1 MSGYLRKIQRYGKSH
16 ELARRVTCGIAAAGI
31 FMQPFML
38 QAVYASEIQ
47 KEGSAEP
54 ITGTD
59 GVFSVFA
66 DKVNGDNAVS
76 VFSKFDLT
84 QGDIANMY
92 FGLDKNG
99 DASNLYNFVNDHIN
113 INGTVNAI
121 RGGKLGGNIFFI
133 SSDGITVGSTG
144 VINAGTINMVTPVS
158 GDYSSLK
165 GDALNKADFD
175 LGSRMDNGMVSIN
188 PEGTIQVEGRMNAV
202 DGIRMQSANI
212 NLQGNALVETGV
224 VDFSNLVNLS
234 DEQKTAAG
242 FENGSL
248 TATQA
253 GNGDIVLTAVADGA
267 TGSFAHAEDFWDVR
281 KATVTADSGT
291 QITANGGTGTGK
303 GDVKISA
310 TAKNS
315 DIGWYM
321 DENFDIT
328 VENPLGNI
336 VKTEASIDL
345 NGKIHATNTI
355 DVKAASSNEYN
366 SLNDTAKISDIV
378 GDITHLA
385 HWGKG
390 YNIVKRASDILN
402 VDVIYSHLESKAE
415 INVGE
420 DAELKADAAF
430 DVGKNAVNLEAT
442 SDTTNVVQAATSSA
456 DTAVLAPRS
465 LSKDTPTPAAGS
477 NRKKTTHIAG
487 AAVVYGG
494 AHSEATV
501 NVDGKI
507 EADGSINA
515 KAKSTDAIVAKSN
528 ANGSKGTN
536 TGTAPKVN
544 ISIVYADGTNSADVT
559 FGKGSSIKSSE
570 GNVTAAAAA
579 ANSIDAAATVTANS
593 EALGSTAIS
602 IMTFDSDAKVD
613 LKGTVEANNGAVAA
627 SATNQTARDNVTA
640 ANGMNGAEETK
651 TKELSGEA
659 EKNGI
664 VDEERLKPLLDDVAE
679 IADDIDNKIDD
690 TTGNGSKLSR
700 MLKEKTGYDS
710 LLTAGVSI
718 AVGEQDFDAK
728 VNVGSAAD
736 ISGGAVSLTAK
747 EDLQDFHMSAT
758 GNMQNKNSKDET
770 MISADGAILIALV
783 DNNASVNIDSR
794 NNAEHRHAK
803 ITALGAGGIVIN
815 AQSTQEY
822 DRLAGLWGD
831 IEKIYGDFGKFI
843 DAVKDDPN
851 VPQEKKDDLE
861 YKVQKFGEAV
871 QYLRSGIKKST
882 GLDVADYTVS
892 VSSHP
897 TTLTGAALTLLS
909 LAAGIEQSVASLSQ
923 GYQAEAKTIV
933 KSLENQV
940 LMFLTPE
947 KYANFAASSAVGT
960 AAEGSITAAG
970 SFNLNLLDNN
980 ARVSVGNGAVLT
992 ANAGPVVINSE
1003 AKQTNVVMNGKANVT
1018 VSPEGLIDSVKK
1030 AKNGESFNVGNI
1042 IQMDKS
1048 NGVAVGGSLGV
1059 SEHST
1064 TNIVDIGADAE
1075 ITGMDGRKTI
1085 DTGEKDDDDNPITR
1099 TDEYSGITIKA
1110 DNQNITTDVSYSAG
1124 HAGKAGFEGL
1134 FSWMGGEA
1142 KNNISID
1149 ETAKLDSHSQT
1160 SDFNT
1165 EKRGIDI
1172 EGDMNVV
1179 GTNLVGAVA
1188 WSSGAVSMGAADGMS
1203 CYDIDN
1209 IVHVRGNLSI
1219 DGTSHSGAADSALDI
1234 NALTDGVI
1242 NTITLAGALTTTK
1255 EPDSKAQTAGEILG
1269 DDETIHGNNDEEG
1282 IEDRIDIE
1290 LRDVQENVNENV
1302 NEVNE
1307 NDNITNPRQNEEG
1320 KANAKQDTKAP
1331 KLYLSG
1337 AGSASVNIINTKTEA
1352 TLKDAKVT
1360 ATGDGAGASVRVK
1373 AEDAAFVG
1381 AWSGSAAVNWKQSAA
1396 TKAVD
1401 EAGEIANKET
1411 ENTRDTEKHDLLEQ
1425 PDHDKPEAPGE
1436 DYKAGNEG
1444 LESYSVA
1451 MAGAA
1456 AINSAVQT
1464 VNAKVEDTTFN
1475 RLDSLTNIAQKDGA
1489 LVAAGLAVAV
1499 NKEQAG
1505 SKGAAIDAAGS
1516 ASINVT
1522 KADITAKLSNIEVT
1536 DKTDRRAG
1544 LNNYAFDSDT
1554 QVTGGANTTFLMG
1567 GKMGVGAGG
1576 SAAIADITNDIT
1588 AEMDSV
1594 KLHNEQA
1601 ADISNLAATDLTQ
1614 VTTAIGVSASV
1625 GAEMGANFNGALAG
1639 SFITNND
1646 SAEIIDLS
1654 VGKGGLI
1661 SNQAAD
1667 TNNLSKHFDKVIQ
1680 DNGLDPTG
1688 VTYSDNVSDNA
1699 ATTGENS
1706 VTIST
1711 DDKSSTLILTAAMDA
1726 VISTG
1731 KKSVG
1736 GAGAAAVSTIDN
1748 DKRAVIKDKK
1758 NRTITAEAL
1767 KNEASSDAVLVNIAG
1782 GAAVSA
1788 GPFSGAGSASIQWTS
1803 NDVTAS
1809 VEDADINV
1817 TGNDGVQISAETK
1830 DVDVNISGQISAGKN
1845 AAGLALAYN
1854 HLNNNTEAYLKGT
1867 TLNFEENTE
1876 APLEV
1881 TAKDSGTV
1889 VSVTA
1894 GVGGGSTAAVQGA
1907 VAVNQGR
1914 NNVLAIVDE
1923 GSIGK
1928 RSSISK
1934 AKSIDVS
1941 AKDTGVK
1948 VAVAGGLSGAG
1959 TAAVGGGVAYN
1970 EIGSWFA
1977 DDDKTEEDEK
1987 HQQIKAALRHTDIVN
2002 NNTNNG
2008 AVSVIAEDKE
2018 RIGTAAAGIGGAGT
2032 AAVQGAA
2039 ATSVMARKVR
2049 TEVLDV
2055 DMNASEDSAKD
2066 SLTAKAEADGS
2077 IYNNAIVIAGS
2088 GTASVGAGVSVN
2100 YDGTDTSASV
2110 SSGVYKVTDLDV
2122 EAASREKIMNI
2133 GIGVAAAGNA
2143 GITGSVAVSVQTGD
2157 TVAQLGDTTDR
2168 TTVKSDSNV
2177 VVAAQSDRAI
2187 DVMAGTAAGA
2197 GEGAAVGLSVAVSD
2211 IQGDTKVIVEGK
2223 DTEISAK
2230 GGPEVKLNDTLEDNQ
2245 LIKDYSS
2252 GGDAIVPGVYMDRVE
2267 NTYGGGIILSSS
2279 AANKIDIYSA
2289 NSGFAAVGGAV
2300 NGTVNVSTIGG
2311 STVTEAEGAVFD
2323 AGTGDINVIAKDYAN
2338 NFTAGGVANMAAVGG
2353 NVGLGSA
2360 TVTINRNTEAAL
2372 RGTIAGNDKTVL
2384 NANNAKV
2391 YADAEYGA
2399 ANASVGIGITGVG
2412 GGVSNVD
2419 NITMLK
2425 GHTTAELSD
2434 FTDMTVGNT
2443 VDVLANRE
2451 SYIHTIGIMG
2461 GIAGLGANVG
2471 LGVDVVQDKG
2481 KVESWIKNSSIKGKA
2496 VNVDAKNLTD
2506 DSYQMFAVNA
2516 GAGAVSGTVSVGNF
2530 DSSVSAQ
2537 VLDSTLGEENNKIKD
2552 LTVSAENQTKVTPKN
2567 WSASAGAVALGAGVQ
2582 VATIG
2587 SNAKAAVTGSTVQSS
2602 GDVTVAAKDERKAD
2616 LMLGNTL
2623 YGGVSGGLNVGVL
2636 TVNHAVADKYSY
2648 ESDEGETADAGV
2660 DLGAVYKSANE
2671 AIEGNRMSSDYTF
2684 GWTSDAPKVEAGRG
2698 MDAGQQPGGV
2708 YADVSGSSIN
2718 AGDGVKVT
2726 ADAVTNLTETSVN
2739 AALSGAN
2746 FGGSVGVLDAESNT
2760 GIKANGANITAGN
2773 DITFANG
2780 TSGKSELNLY
2790 MGAAA
2795 LATNLNG
2802 AVGVADSSAN
2812 NTMTVE
2818 NSVLNTA
2825 GGNIS
2830 LSSGNAEELAIHA
2843 GAVNAS
2849 MITGA
2854 IQVADA
2860 GMSGDTEISIS
2871 NTRAEARKDGKGI
2884 SVTAKNAPKAE
2895 AKTGMMNASLGAS
2908 GGLSVVHVGIGDE
2921 DKPLETKLDV
2931 KNGSSFVAPEV
2942 SLLAEA
2948 NVSET
2953 AILES
2958 IAGSLGENVITDVNH
2973 VDAYSNVTVNVE
2985 EAAYGAEETKT
2996 DLDIKGNNVLT
3007 QDSSAQGYDAG
3018 LWASFSNNVMKTKDV
3033 LNTAVNAKGAKN
3045 GSVLKEVSAA
3055 AASSVSND
3063 SRSSSF
3069 GGGMLAEG
3077 AAVLK
3082 NDVTADTKTN
3092 LSGSWTVDGDLLA
3105 SAVNKENLKLKAD
3118 ASAASVV
3125 NGSGTGYTDTTTEN
3139 ASVTNT
3145 AKIDT
3150 TGTQKYSA
3158 GVQADNT
3165 EHILASGFG
3174 ALGGVNAGTMDQNHT
3189 YSNQVDFSGAEL
3201 IADGDIKAAAAAK
3214 GSIDSKNF
3222 LDAGAGGLEVSV
3234 TDSSLETDI
3243 RNVVKASK
3251 SKFRTNLVNK
3261 AGAAEQGNYTN
3272 LGVPGGEI
3280 DFAAYDDI
3288 RLASDTI
3295 AKSEGVVAGVA
3306 VSDASNNLTRSNEVS
3321 LNSTEVLSSGNVGIY
3336 ANRNINGGKAGTELE
3351 LLSDSYN
3358 RTFLPFS
3365 SSASISSNVKNTN
3378 SVAIDKNSTVQ
3389 SIGNIAL
3396 AADNGK
3402 DSISQS
3408 STEYRWFTDC
3418 DSEGTTKMNGDDS
3431 GLGKPEYNNSV
3442 VVDGSV
3448 TAGTHNKADVEIT
3461 GDVKISG
3468 NESSGYKADMSGVKV
3483 NVKEG
3488 SDWLTGSDFKKGTIT
3503 IDNGYYDRYTELSK
3517 MLQTYTTGTEEYNS
3531 YKAEM
3536 DALCEV
3542 MVQAGFAVKNG
3553 SSYAVAKSREAAAVV
3568 VPGMTVSGG
3577 NVEIESGK
3585 LTVTGNITANG
3596 SPEVKITNSSPTYL
3610 YVNDVVVE
3618 TAGGDVTFNGKSLS
3632 GNDVPNGVT
3641 GSKKIKTSIGSEA
3654 SGEITISNVCGPTDP
3669 LNQPDIGIYGNVT
3682 NKAGDVTISNDR
3694 YNIYVDKNATVSG
3707 TNIYMKADNGSVTQS
3722 NPNGIVMIG
3731 ADPIAQYMLDHA
3743 EDIQKALDNWLR
3755 AGKAIPAFSTY
3766 SDYVNWVKSSSGLN
3780 IPVNE
3785 KASDPSA
3792 GIIANN
3798 GIFISGHEVN
3808 IGGLVQSGYDTY
3820 SVKLTD
3826 DSVAKVI
3833 SLDSEWAKSKV
3844 NLSDS
3849 DVMSGTKYFV
3859 SDRGAYYDESA
3870 KCYKYHV
3877 GVYYNPSTQKLIVDD
3892 VKASGGQIFINGNVG
3907 STGNGR
3913 IMAASGVA
3921 KIDVDTT
3928 AVSSRD
3934 LVLNNI
3940 TNSSRNGYINI
3951 TDTLQNKVF
3960 EYSNTGDAGVKGR
3973 SYDIGKT
3980 AGAWEN
3986 LSETD
3991 MYRFSPKK
3999 NLTYQWTGGV
4009 SGQTVKTY
4017 EYVTTEWI
4025 GCIDYDSPTEMT
4037 KNMPDSEKE
4046 KIQTTSSTNNPENV
4060 LDTSSYL
4067 KEGSNGSKEFA
4078 ISGTYSE
4085 NLIGTSPVTHEVDK
4099 FALGWIY
4106 KEITSRWSE
4115 TYGTA
4120 SSTTYSVKA
4129 DNDVSVGFLRA
4140 DVNGREKPAI
4150 DVNAGGNLI
4159 VDGTISSAT
4168 KDDYVGLSSMGSIS
4182 GNGTIIT
4189 NNLIAGATTGVDLT
4203 QTAKAARDS
4212 DGNSLASNISLSS
4225 TYGKISLDSKKGD
4238 ITLVNARVSNAKLGT
4253 EINIHVADSIFAKA
4267 SSVPIQA
4274 AVINLT
4280 SDRGSIGTRENAL
4293 RINAGSTA
4301 LSGNAADSGISAF
4314 AQEGIYLEQ
4323 SSGDMRVNHIESRN
4337 GDVELFAPNGNIV
4350 DASDAESVSNTPSRV
4365 QSWTDAGL
4373 ISAEDADNSK
4383 AKISGEIQ
4391 ESTKKNLEIR
4401 FSQLTGKMA
4410 NRTVDGYKSA
4420 AAEYTGAVNSARSA
4434 YVQTLRSSAAADA
4447 DKKAAKAAYEKAQKE
4462 FFDGKDYT
4470 EEEQNAIIAYS
4481 EAVRDDAVQ
4490 AYGWTKNELLYAI
4503 KSSVIN
4509 SDPGHVSL
4517 LDTANVKGRNVTLHA
4532 NGIGA
4537 DSEITVINKADIKNH
4552 LQELSQA
4559 HIGGVTKN
4567 YDENGELVSITL
4579 DNRQPL
4585 TYEVDESDVDN
4596 KGKITVDTAGHI
4608 YLATTAGKAMHLSS
4622 DMGTASQNVMLYA
4635 GNGIDSTGTV
4645 SAKDLA
4651 MYAGQGSIGSKDGA
4665 VKVNVTGTL
4674 SANSGDSIYAEQAEG
4689 ENLTLRALAADNDI
4703 EISAEKDILME
4714 KDGAGYINAGNIISL
4729 TSGSGSI
4736 GSDDSAVRILDNG
4749 VVINAAANK
4758 GNAYIAG
4765 TGNSGGNLV
4774 LGKIQSKELH
4784 ASNDEGDIVLSKGE
4798 KKADISLN
4806 GDSSITAKNLN
4817 LTDGSIKEEKGTLRL
4832 EAENTIAQKDTE
4844 NSRISTGENAE
4855 LLLQTGKASEA
4866 GGSIDIGA
4874 IANTFEK
4881 ASVCAADSEKG
4892 IEGNVRIISNAE
4904 NGLAVTFGNG
4914 ADTLKVTGGEAAK
4927 RIDVTVQNCAPKSDL
4942 TINGKLE
4949 TTDRGIA
4956 FTSSRA
4962 LTENADLTSDKNMV
4976 LAANEN
4982 IVVNG
4987 ALTAENGSIGIKSLR
5002 GSIEVT
5008 DKLTAE
5014 AVGLAAKE
5022 DISVSGGTSAN
5033 NIKAE
5038 TEGDVKL
5045 SDISAAG
5052 TLQANAGND
5061 VTVSNSEADTLHAV
5075 AGGNASISDTSA
5087 KVIHVDAAGN
5097 AVLSETSAD
5106 IMNLSAAGDAVLSK
5120 SSADNMNVSVD
5131 GNIVLNA
5138 DVTAKDTANLYA
5150 GKSVEIGSS
5159 LNVNDLY
5166 VKAGEDITLRD
5177 GGTTVA
5183 ESAAGNLTI
5192 DAGKNLELGVMTV
5205 SAGKNLMLR
5214 AGREDIKFRAASI
5227 GEINLTS
5234 AAAGENATIYTNR
5247 GAANIGTVT
5256 AGKNVSVST
5265 GGGELNIGTAE
5276 SAHGNVNLSTRS
5288 GEINTGDVEAANGN
5302 VNLSTVSGAVNVT
5315 GDINAG
5321 GRAVVSSVSGAINA
5335 DGSITAGSIDITG
5348 GGNIN
5353 ANSLNSTGE
5362 TFLSAGGGDVT
5373 VNKIDAGGLTAIHRG
5388 TGNVN
5393 LDESAIHG
5401 DGAVLHMG
5409 NGNVNLG
5416 KLSVGHEIDIA
5427 QLGIGDI
5434 VATGELKAGQRLEL
5448 MAKNGNM
5455 DLKDVDGGNRL
5466 MILNYGKDKD
5476 TKADRLHADELITLY
5491 AINQDFGTVES
5502 PTVLDILLAGDQT
5515 RTAVG
5520 LWHSPKDADLIEFNE
5535 DVLSGA
5541 YSFRY
5546 DLLKLNDLIDFRS
5559 WMQSM
5564 PENAKPSSI
5573 QIAAASHEDD
5583 NEELL
5588 IALS

>member
-38 QAVYASEIQ
+38 QAIYASEIQ
-47 KEGSAEP
+47 KDGSAAP

-59 GVFSVFA
+59 GVYSIFA

-99 DASNLYNFVNDHIN
+99 NASNLYNFVNDHIN

-121 RGGKLGGNIFFI
+121 RGGNLGGNIFFI

-165 GDALNKADFD
+165 GDALDKVDFD

-188 PEGTIQVEGRMNAV
+188 PEGTIQVEGRLNAV

-224 VDFSNLVNLS
+224 VDFSTLVNLS

-242 FENGSL
+242 FGNGSL

-291 QITANGGTGTGK
+291 RINANGGTGK

-355 DVKAASSNEYN
+355 DVKATSSNEYN
-366 SLNDTAKISDIV
+366 SLNDTAKLSDIT

-415 INVGE
+415 INVGA

-430 DVGKNAVNLEAT
+430 DGAKNAVNLEAT

-465 LSKDTPTPAAGS
+465 LSKDTPIPPAGS
-477 NRKKTTHIAG
+477 GRKKTTHIAG

-515 KAKSTDAIVAKSN
+515 KAKSTDAVVAKSN

-559 FGKGSSIKSSE
+559 FGKGSSIKSNDGS
-570 GNVTAAAAA
+570 VTAAAAA
-579 ANSIDAAATVTANS
+579 ANSIDAAATVTANP

-602 IMTFDSDAKVD
+602 VMTFDSDAKVD

-679 IADDIDNKIDD
+679 IADDIDNKIDS
-690 TTGNGSKLSR
+690 TAGNGSKLSR

-758 GNMQNKNSKDET
+758 GNMQNKNSNDET
-770 MISADGAILIALV
+770 MISADGAILIGLV

-843 DAVKDDPN
+843 DAVKDDPD

-980 ARVSVGNGAVLT
+980 AKVMVGNGAVLT

-1030 AKNGESFNVGNI
+1030 AKNGESFDVGNI

-1255 EPDSKAQTAGEILG
+1255 EPDSKAKDAGEILG

-1290 LRDVQENVNENV
+1290 LRDVQEDVNENV

-1307 NDNITNPRQNEEG
+1307 NDNITNTKQNEEG
-1320 KANAKQDTKAP
+1320 KTNANQETKSP

-1352 TLKDAKVT
+1352 TLKNAKVT
-1360 ATGDGAGASVRVK
+1360 ATGTDAGAAVREK

-1381 AWSGSAAVNWKQSAA
+1381 AWSGSAAVNWKQSSA

-1489 LVAAGLAVAV
+1489 LVAAGIAVAV

-1505 SKGAAIDAAGS
+1505 SKGAAVDAAGS

-1576 SAAIADITNDIT
+1576 SASIADITNDIT
-1588 AEMDSV
+1588 AEMDSIT
-1594 KLHNEQA
+1594 LHNEQE

-1639 SFITNND
+1639 SFIKNND

-1667 TNNLSKHFDKVIQ
+1667 TNNLSKHFDQVIQ
-1680 DNGLDPTG
+1680 DNGLDPVG

-1748 DKRAVIKDKK
+1748 DKRAVIKDKN
-1758 NRTITAEAL
+1758 NRTITAESL

-1817 TGNDGVQISAETK
+1817 TGNDGVKISAETK

-1876 APLEV
+1876 APLSV
-1881 TAKDSGTV
+1881 TANDNGTV

-1923 GSIGK
+1923 GSSGK
-1928 RSSISK
+1928 RSSISN

-2055 DMNASEDSAKD
+2055 DMNASKDSAKD
-2066 SLTAKAEADGS
+2066 SLTAKSEADGS
-2077 IYNNAIVIAGS
+2077 IYNNAIVIAVG
-2088 GTASVGAGVSVN
+2088 GNAAVGAGVSVN

-2122 EAASREKIMNI
+2122 EAASKEKIMNI
-2133 GIGVAAAGNA
+2133 GIGAAASANA

-2187 DVMAGTAAGA
+2187 DVMAGAAAGA
-2197 GEGAAVGLSVAVSD
+2197 AEGAAVGLSVAVSD
-2211 IQGDTKVIVEGK
+2211 IQGSTKVLVEGK
-2223 DTEISAK
+2223 ETEVSAK
-2230 GGPEVKLNDTLEDNQ
+2230 GGPEVKLNDTLEENQ
-2245 LIKDYSS
+2245 LIKYYSS
-2252 GGDAIVPGVYMDRVE
+2252 GGDAMVPGAYMDRAE

-2279 AANKIDIYSA
+2279 ATNKIDTYSA
-2289 NSGFAAVGGAV
+2289 NAGFVGIGGAV

-2311 STVTEAEGAVFD
+2311 STVTDAEGAVFD
-2323 AGTGDINVIAKDYAN
+2323 AGEGDINVVARDYAN
-2338 NFTAGGVANMAAVGG
+2338 NLTAGGVANLAGVGG
-2353 NVGLGSA
+2353 NVGIGSA
-2360 TVTINRNTEAAL
+2360 TVTINRNTESSLKGA
-2372 RGTIAGNDKTVL
+2372 IAGNDKTVL
-2384 NANNAKV
+2384 NAKNAKV
-2391 YADAEYGA
+2391 SADAKYGG
-2399 ANASVGIGITGVG
+2399 ANDSIGVSFNGVG

-2434 FTDMTVGNT
+2434 FTDMTVGN
-2443 VDVLANRE
+2443 
-2451 SYIHTIGIMG
+2451 
-2461 GIAGLGANVG
+2461 
-2471 LGVDVVQDKG
+2471 
-2481 KVESWIKNSSIKGKA
+2481 
-2496 VNVDAKNLTD
+2496 
-2506 DSYQMFAVNA
+2506 
-2516 GAGAVSGTVSVGNF
+2516 
-2530 DSSVSAQ
+2530 
-2537 VLDSTLGEENNKIKD
+2537 
-2552 LTVSAENQTKVTPKN
+2552 
-2567 WSASAGAVALGAGVQ
+2567 
-2582 VATIG
+2582 
-2587 SNAKAAVTGSTVQSS
+2587 
-2602 GDVTVAAKDERKAD
+2602 
-2616 LMLGNTL
+2616 
-2623 YGGVSGGLNVGVL
+2623 
-2636 TVNHAVADKYSY
+2636 
-2648 ESDEGETADAGV
+2648 
-2660 DLGAVYKSANE
+2660 
-2671 AIEGNRMSSDYTF
+2671 
-2684 GWTSDAPKVEAGRG
+2684 
-2698 MDAGQQPGGV
+2698 
-2708 YADVSGSSIN
+2708 
-2718 AGDGVKVT
+2718 
-2726 ADAVTNLTETSVN
+2726 
-2739 AALSGAN
+2739 
-2746 FGGSVGVLDAESNT
+2746 
-2760 GIKANGANITAGN
+2760 
-2773 DITFANG
+2773 
-2780 TSGKSELNLY
+2780 
-2790 MGAAA
+2790 
-2795 LATNLNG
+2795 
-2802 AVGVADSSAN
+2802 
-2812 NTMTVE
+2812 
-2818 NSVLNTA
+2818 
-2825 GGNIS
+2825 
-2830 LSSGNAEELAIHA
+2830 
-2843 GAVNAS
+2843 
-2849 MITGA
+2849 
-2854 IQVADA
+2854 
-2860 GMSGDTEISIS
+2860 
-2871 NTRAEARKDGKGI
+2871 
-2884 SVTAKNAPKAE
+2884 
-2895 AKTGMMNASLGAS
+2895 
-2908 GGLSVVHVGIGDE
+2908 
-2921 DKPLETKLDV
+2921 
-2931 KNGSSFVAPEV
+2931 
-2942 SLLAEA
+2942 
-2948 NVSET
+2948 
-2953 AILES
+2953 
-2958 IAGSLGENVITDVNH
+2958 
-2973 VDAYSNVTVNVE
+2973 NVTVL
-2985 EAAYGAEETKT
+2985 YPCL
-2996 DLDIKGNNVLT
+2996 DLTL
-3007 QDSSAQGYDAG
+3007 
-3018 LWASFSNNVMKTKDV
+3018 
-3033 LNTAVNAKGAKN
+3033 
-3045 GSVLKEVSAA
+3045 
-3055 AASSVSND
+3055 
-3063 SRSSSF
+3063 
-3069 GGGMLAEG
+3069 
-3077 AAVLK
+3077 
-3082 NDVTADTKTN
+3082 
-3092 LSGSWTVDGDLLA
+3092 
-3105 SAVNKENLKLKAD
+3105 
-3118 ASAASVV
+3118 
-3125 NGSGTGYTDTTTEN
+3125 
-3139 ASVTNT
+3139 
-3145 AKIDT
+3145 
-3150 TGTQKYSA
+3150 
-3158 GVQADNT
+3158 
-3165 EHILASGFG
+3165 IL
-3174 ALGGVNAGTMDQNHT
+3174 
-3189 YSNQVDFSGAEL
+3189 
-3201 IADGDIKAAAAAK
+3201 
-3214 GSIDSKNF
+3214 
-3222 LDAGAGGLEVSV
+3222 
-3234 TDSSLETDI
+3234 
-3243 RNVVKASK
+3243 
-3251 SKFRTNLVNK
+3251 
-3261 AGAAEQGNYTN
+3261 
-3272 LGVPGGEI
+3272 
-3280 DFAAYDDI
+3280 
-3288 RLASDTI
+3288 
-3295 AKSEGVVAGVA
+3295 
-3306 VSDASNNLTRSNEVS
+3306 NNLN
-3321 LNSTEVLSSGNVGIY
+3321 
-3336 ANRNINGGKAGTELE
+3336 
-3351 LLSDSYN
+3351 
-3358 RTFLPFS
+3358 
-3365 SSASISSNVKNTN
+3365 
-3378 SVAIDKNSTVQ
+3378 
-3389 SIGNIAL
+3389 
-3396 AADNGK
+3396 
-3402 DSISQS
+3402 
-3408 STEYRWFTDC
+3408 
-3418 DSEGTTKMNGDDS
+3418 
-3431 GLGKPEYNNSV
+3431 
-3442 VVDGSV
+3442 
-3448 TAGTHNKADVEIT
+3448 
-3461 GDVKISG
+3461 
-3468 NESSGYKADMSGVKV
+3468 
-3483 NVKEG
+3483 
-3488 SDWLTGSDFKKGTIT
+3488 
-3503 IDNGYYDRYTELSK
+3503 
-3517 MLQTYTTGTEEYNS
+3517 
-3531 YKAEM
+3531 
-3536 DALCEV
+3536 
-3542 MVQAGFAVKNG
+3542 
-3553 SSYAVAKSREAAAVV
+3553 AKSRRNRS
-3568 VPGMTVSGG
+3568 T
-3577 NVEIESGK
+3577 
-3585 LTVTGNITANG
+3585 
-3596 SPEVKITNSSPTYL
+3596 
-3610 YVNDVVVE
+3610 
-3618 TAGGDVTFNGKSLS
+3618 
-3632 GNDVPNGVT
+3632 
-3641 GSKKIKTSIGSEA
+3641 
-3654 SGEITISNVCGPTDP
+3654 
-3669 LNQPDIGIYGNVT
+3669 
-3682 NKAGDVTISNDR
+3682 
-3694 YNIYVDKNATVSG
+3694 SG
-3707 TNIYMKADNGSVTQS
+3707 T
-3722 NPNGIVMIG
+3722 
-3731 ADPIAQYMLDHA
+3731 
-3743 EDIQKALDNWLR
+3743 
-3755 AGKAIPAFSTY
+3755 
-3766 SDYVNWVKSSSGLN
+3766 
-3780 IPVNE
+3780 
-3785 KASDPSA
+3785 
-3792 GIIANN
+3792 
-3798 GIFISGHEVN
+3798 
-3808 IGGLVQSGYDTY
+3808 
-3820 SVKLTD
+3820 
-3826 DSVAKVI
+3826 AK
-3833 SLDSEWAKSKV
+3833 
-3844 NLSDS
+3844 
-3849 DVMSGTKYFV
+3849 YP
-3859 SDRGAYYDESA
+3859 Y
-3870 KCYKYHV
+3870 
-3877 GVYYNPSTQKLIVDD
+3877 
-3892 VKASGGQIFINGNVG
+3892 
-3907 STGNGR
+3907 
-3913 IMAASGVA
+3913 
-3921 KIDVDTT
+3921 
-3928 AVSSRD
+3928 
-3934 LVLNNI
+3934 
-3940 TNSSRNGYINI
+3940 
-3951 TDTLQNKVF
+3951 
-3960 EYSNTGDAGVKGR
+3960 
-3973 SYDIGKT
+3973 
-3980 AGAWEN
+3980 
-3986 LSETD
+3986 
-3991 MYRFSPKK
+3991 
-3999 NLTYQWTGGV
+3999 
-4009 SGQTVKTY
+4009 
-4017 EYVTTEWI
+4017 
-4025 GCIDYDSPTEMT
+4025 
-4037 KNMPDSEKE
+4037 
-4046 KIQTTSSTNNPENV
+4046 
-4060 LDTSSYL
+4060 
-4067 KEGSNGSKEFA
+4067 
-4078 ISGTYSE
+4078 
-4085 NLIGTSPVTHEVDK
+4085 
-4099 FALGWIY
+4099 
-4106 KEITSRWSE
+4106 
-4115 TYGTA
+4115 
-4120 SSTTYSVKA
+4120 
-4129 DNDVSVGFLRA
+4129 
-4140 DVNGREKPAI
+4140 
-4150 DVNAGGNLI
+4150 
-4159 VDGTISSAT
+4159 
-4168 KDDYVGLSSMGSIS
+4168 
-4182 GNGTIIT
+4182 
-4189 NNLIAGATTGVDLT
+4189 
-4203 QTAKAARDS
+4203 
-4212 DGNSLASNISLSS
+4212 
-4225 TYGKISLDSKKGD
+4225 
-4238 ITLVNARVSNAKLGT
+4238 
-4253 EINIHVADSIFAKA
+4253 
-4267 SSVPIQA
+4267 
-4274 AVINLT
+4274 
-4280 SDRGSIGTRENAL
+4280 
-4293 RINAGSTA
+4293 
-4301 LSGNAADSGISAF
+4301 
-4314 AQEGIYLEQ
+4314 
-4323 SSGDMRVNHIESRN
+4323 
-4337 GDVELFAPNGNIV
+4337 
-4350 DASDAESVSNTPSRV
+4350 
-4365 QSWTDAGL
+4365 
-4373 ISAEDADNSK
+4373 
-4383 AKISGEIQ
+4383 
-4391 ESTKKNLEIR
+4391 
-4401 FSQLTGKMA
+4401 
-4410 NRTVDGYKSA
+4410 
-4420 AAEYTGAVNSARSA
+4420 
-4434 YVQTLRSSAAADA
+4434 
-4447 DKKAAKAAYEKAQKE
+4447 
-4462 FFDGKDYT
+4462 
-4470 EEEQNAIIAYS
+4470 
-4481 EAVRDDAVQ
+4481 
-4490 AYGWTKNELLYAI
+4490 
-4503 KSSVIN
+4503 
-4509 SDPGHVSL
+4509 
-4517 LDTANVKGRNVTLHA
+4517 
-4532 NGIGA
+4532 
-4537 DSEITVINKADIKNH
+4537 
-4552 LQELSQA
+4552 
-4559 HIGGVTKN
+4559 
-4567 YDENGELVSITL
+4567 
-4579 DNRQPL
+4579 
-4585 TYEVDESDVDN
+4585 
-4596 KGKITVDTAGHI
+4596 
-4608 YLATTAGKAMHLSS
+4608 
-4622 DMGTASQNVMLYA
+4622 
-4635 GNGIDSTGTV
+4635 
-4645 SAKDLA
+4645 
-4651 MYAGQGSIGSKDGA
+4651 
-4665 VKVNVTGTL
+4665 
-4674 SANSGDSIYAEQAEG
+4674 
-4689 ENLTLRALAADNDI
+4689 
-4703 EISAEKDILME
+4703 
-4714 KDGAGYINAGNIISL
+4714 
-4729 TSGSGSI
+4729 
-4736 GSDDSAVRILDNG
+4736 
-4749 VVINAAANK
+4749 
-4758 GNAYIAG
+4758 
-4765 TGNSGGNLV
+4765 
-4774 LGKIQSKELH
+4774 
-4784 ASNDEGDIVLSKGE
+4784 
-4798 KKADISLN
+4798 
-4806 GDSSITAKNLN
+4806 
-4817 LTDGSIKEEKGTLRL
+4817 
-4832 EAENTIAQKDTE
+4832 
-4844 NSRISTGENAE
+4844 
-4855 LLLQTGKASEA
+4855 
-4866 GGSIDIGA
+4866 
-4874 IANTFEK
+4874 
-4881 ASVCAADSEKG
+4881 
-4892 IEGNVRIISNAE
+4892 
-4904 NGLAVTFGNG
+4904 
-4914 ADTLKVTGGEAAK
+4914 
-4927 RIDVTVQNCAPKSDL
+4927 
-4942 TINGKLE
+4942 
-4949 TTDRGIA
+4949 
-4956 FTSSRA
+4956 
-4962 LTENADLTSDKNMV
+4962 
-4976 LAANEN
+4976 
-4982 IVVNG
+4982 
-4987 ALTAENGSIGIKSLR
+4987 
-5002 GSIEVT
+5002 
-5008 DKLTAE
+5008 
-5014 AVGLAAKE
+5014 
-5022 DISVSGGTSAN
+5022 
-5033 NIKAE
+5033 
-5038 TEGDVKL
+5038 
-5045 SDISAAG
+5045 
-5052 TLQANAGND
+5052 
-5061 VTVSNSEADTLHAV
+5061 
-5075 AGGNASISDTSA
+5075 
-5087 KVIHVDAAGN
+5087 
-5097 AVLSETSAD
+5097 
-5106 IMNLSAAGDAVLSK
+5106 
-5120 SSADNMNVSVD
+5120 
-5131 GNIVLNA
+5131 
-5138 DVTAKDTANLYA
+5138 
-5150 GKSVEIGSS
+5150 
-5159 LNVNDLY
+5159 
-5166 VKAGEDITLRD
+5166 
-5177 GGTTVA
+5177 
-5183 ESAAGNLTI
+5183 
-5192 DAGKNLELGVMTV
+5192 
-5205 SAGKNLMLR
+5205 
-5214 AGREDIKFRAASI
+5214 
-5227 GEINLTS
+5227 
-5234 AAAGENATIYTNR
+5234 
-5247 GAANIGTVT
+5247 
-5256 AGKNVSVST
+5256 
-5265 GGGELNIGTAE
+5265 
-5276 SAHGNVNLSTRS
+5276 
-5288 GEINTGDVEAANGN
+5288 
-5302 VNLSTVSGAVNVT
+5302 
-5315 GDINAG
+5315 
-5321 GRAVVSSVSGAINA
+5321 
-5335 DGSITAGSIDITG
+5335 
-5348 GGNIN
+5348 
-5353 ANSLNSTGE
+5353 
-5362 TFLSAGGGDVT
+5362 
-5373 VNKIDAGGLTAIHRG
+5373 
-5388 TGNVN
+5388 
-5393 LDESAIHG
+5393 
-5401 DGAVLHMG
+5401 
-5409 NGNVNLG
+5409 
-5416 KLSVGHEIDIA
+5416 
-5427 QLGIGDI
+5427 
-5434 VATGELKAGQRLEL
+5434 
-5448 MAKNGNM
+5448 
-5455 DLKDVDGGNRL
+5455 
-5466 MILNYGKDKD
+5466 
-5476 TKADRLHADELITLY
+5476 
-5491 AINQDFGTVES
+5491 
-5502 PTVLDILLAGDQT
+5502 
-5515 RTAVG
+5515 
-5520 LWHSPKDADLIEFNE
+5520 
-5535 DVLSGA
+5535 
-5541 YSFRY
+5541 
-5546 DLLKLNDLIDFRS
+5546 
-5559 WMQSM
+5559 
-5564 PENAKPSSI
+5564 
-5573 QIAAASHEDD
+5573 
-5583 NEELL
+5583 
-5588 IALS
+5588 